1 MGRKGTGSWVMDKV
15 LVLPEQ
21 EDLYIYKRPA
31 TTIWQ
36 YFLSIPNEG
45 EERRATCVKGDPNDI
60 EVGQKE
66 AKQVALD
73 RKLEV
78 MSRHREGLLA
88 KKVKRMFDYIE
99 EFLNEQEQRIADFNK
114 KGSITRDTF
123 RMKLGHLRLLQKYYK
138 NRNTKLE
145 NLDYKFLWN
154 YPTWRQN
161 TTCDE
166 LNPIAVQPP
175 KKSSTIC
182 TELTT
187 LKAYFQY
194 LFDRGYISRPV
205 DFRVVPRE
213 NFADNRRDYLSIK
226 QYKQTINR
234 VRAWSN
240 DRGLTPTMSYNKKML
255 YQAILVMSN
264 SALRIGSLRG
274 LIWRDI
280 EVNDNLSRDEQKVG
294 HIIKVRKEICKT
306 GTSRSV
312 QTPTVERFN
321 TLRDLAGI
329 PKQPKSKWP
338 HIPME
343 FMNQPVF
350 SKFNHHDKPLGMG
363 TWNRG
368 WKEIKELCYDEFWF
382 NKNITWY
389 SFRHTAISFAVGREV
404 PMLTLAQ
411 NCGTG
416 IKYIEQV
423 YYHHEA
429 ESKATW
435 NILNKN
441 RDFTKK
447 LADHMN
453 EPFIPLEDVP
463 VAKM

>member
-21 EDLYIYKRPA
+21 EDCYIYKRP
-31 TTIWQ
+31 TSQIWQ
-36 YFLSIPNEG
+36 YFISVPYEG
-45 EERRATCVKGDPNDI
+45 VERRSTGIKGSSDDI
-60 EVGQKE
+60 KVGQRE
-66 AKQVALD
+66 AIQVALD

-78 MSRHREGLLA
+78 MSRQRDGLKA
-88 KKVKRMFDYIE
+88 RRVKKMFDFIE
-99 EFLNEQEQRIADFNK
+99 EFLNEEEKRIADFNK
-114 KGSITRDTF
+114 KGSITKETF
-123 RMKLGHLRLLQKYYK
+123 RMKEHHLKLLQKYYK
-138 NRNTKLE
+138 GRNTKLE

-161 TTCDE
+161 TTCNE
-166 LNPIAVQPP
+166 LNPIAVKPP
-175 KKSSTIC
+175 QKSSTIC

-187 LKAYFQY
+187 LKAYFAY
-194 LFDRGYISRPV
+194 LFHGGYISRVP
-205 DFRVVPRE
+205 DFRTIQRE
-213 NFADNRRDYLSIK
+213 SYNDNRRDYLNLK

-255 YQAILVMSN
+255 YQAMLVMSN
-264 SALRIGSLRG
+264 SALRIGELKG

-280 EVNDNLSRDEQKVG
+280 EVNDNLSREEQKVG
-294 HIIKVRKEICKT
+294 HLIKIRREICKT
-306 GTSRSV
+306 GVSRSV
-312 QTPTVERFN
+312 QSPTVERFD
-321 TLRDLAGI
+321 TLRELAGI
-329 PKQPKSKWP
+329 PRQPKSKWP

-343 FMNQPVF
+343 YMNQPVF

-368 WKEIKELCYDEFWF
+368 WKEIKEKCYDEFWF

-416 IKYIEQV
+416 IKYVEQV

-453 EPFIPLEDVP
+453 EPFIPLEEVP
-463 VAKM
+463 VSKM